1 MKAKLFASLV
11 LFFALSFAAWS
22 YSPGQAVEA
31 EAELTAPEWPEL
43 PSCAGRDRGDASLN
57 NATTNGQALTQR
69 ENPVET
75 AFVELTCLLA
85 AN

>member
-1 MKAKLFASLV
+1 MKARLFASLV
-11 LFFALSFAAWS
+11 LFFALSLAAWS
-22 YSPGQAVEA
+22 YSPAEAVETG
-31 EAELTAPEWPEL
+31 AELATEEWPEF
-43 PSCAGRDRGDASLN
+43 PGCSGRDRGDASLN
-57 NATTNGQALTQR
+57 NAMTNGQALAPR

>member
-1 MKAKLFASLV
+1 MKAKFFALLV
-11 LFFALSFAAWS
+11 LFFTLSLAAWS

-31 EAELTAPEWPEL
+31 EAELAAPEWPEL
-43 PSCAGRDRGDASLN
+43 PTCAGRDRGDASLG
-57 NATTNGQALTQR
+57 NATTSGHALTPR